1 MDEPATPSASRSGQ
15 GRPRRVLVVVI
26 VALVVAAGFIG
37 VGVYGLVH
45 GPGTGTGDA
54 APGGPSSTSS
64 PAPTVTA
71 PTTPGA
77 SPAPVTSTGD
87 PEQFARRVAVA
98 VFTWDTATGYIPS
111 DYIQQIVN
119 VGDPSG
125 NETPGL
131 AADLADYL
139 PNTAAWAQLRQYET
153 RQWLTIDTATVPTTW
168 TQALQQGQATLLP
181 GTTAYTITGT
191 RRRAGVWDGK
201 PVTTAEQVSFTVFE
215 TCQPTY
221 PTCRVL
227 RLSQLD
233 KPLP

>member
-1 MDEPATPSASRSGQ
+1 MDEPAPQPASRSGR
-15 GRPRRVLVVVI
+15 RPRRTLVVVI
-26 VALVVAAGFIG
+26 VALVIAGALIG
-37 VGVYGLVH
+37 VGLYGLIH
-45 GPGTGTGDA
+45 GPGT
-54 APGGPSSTSS
+54 
-64 PAPTVTA
+64 
-71 PTTPGA
+71 
-77 SPAPVTSTGD
+77 TSTGTPAVPASSTPSVTGPAAPLTSPSPVAASGD
-87 PEQFARRVAVA
+87 PEEFARRVAVA
-98 VFTWDTATGYIPS
+98 VFGWDTAAGYSPS
-111 DYIQQIVN
+111 DYMQEVVD

-125 NETPGL
+125 NEMPGL

-153 RQWLTIDTATVPTTW
+153 RQWLTIDTATVPSSW
-168 TQALQQGQATLLP
+168 AQALRQGQATLLP

-221 PTCRVL
+221 TTCRVL

-233 KPLP
+233 NPLH